1 MKVVKSFVVISCL
14 AAILLSFSGCGTYSD
29 GFQDRLTVTKKQG
42 LTRWESY
49 ERSLSPKPEDAIPQI
64 RIFATQNI
72 ESLSDNEVDF
82 INNNNPEIQY
92 NELNMEYSF
101 YWRFDKKEILEVVT
115 SPPPCKPFAAYRT
128 SRVYFP

>member
-1 MKVVKSFVVISCL
+1 MKRFESFVVLSGL
-14 AAILLSFSGCGTYSD
+14 AAIMLSSSGCGTYSD
-29 GFQDRLTVTKKQG
+29 GFQDRLVVTKKEG
-42 LTRWESY
+42 LTRWEKY
-49 ERSLSPKPEDAIPQI
+49 EKSLSPKPEDAIPQI
-64 RIFATQNI
+64 RIFASENI
-72 ESLSDNEVDF
+72 DSLSNDEIDF

-101 YWRFDKKEILEVVT
+101 YWKFDKKEILEVVT